1 MIQRKKD
8 MLRLLLAALLCAGLG
23 AAQISETNETGE
35 YGVKDAAS
43 ELGLATFS
51 SALDGAGLTEILD
64 NKGVL
69 LFGSG
74 TFVVFAPDDE
84 AFSSLADSGIMENQT
99 ELKRVLSYHVA
110 WNDGLYD
117 NITEVSSLRTLQ
129 GESLTVNSTD
139 GLKVNGANVTR
150 TKEYDSG
157 TIYVIDRVLVPAKSS
172 SQGVVEAADYLGVKK
187 FASAIKAAGF
197 VERLNGQGLMG
208 IESLREGPFTI
219 FAPSDE
225 AFDKAKTA
233 LDSISKKDAGTRTLL
248 SYHMVDA
255 SALINRT
262 DSNSV
267 KTLEGDSLGV
277 DATSGL
283 VGGARVLRSER
294 YDNGIIYV
302 IDQLLVPVRLS
313 M

>member
-1 MIQRKKD
+1 MIRRNKD

-23 AAQISETNETGE
+23 AAQISGTNETGE
-35 YGVKDAAS
+35 YGVKDAAG

-51 SALDGAGLTEILD
+51 SALDSAGLTDILD

-84 AFSSLADSGIMENQT
+84 AFSSLAESGIMENQT

-110 WNDGLYD
+110 WNDGIFE
-117 NITEVSSLRTLQ
+117 NISEVSSLRTLQ
-129 GESLTVNSTD
+129 GESLAVNSTD

-157 TIYVIDRVLVPAKSS
+157 TIYVIDKVLVPAKSS
-172 SQGVVEAADYLGVKK
+172 SQGVVEAANDLGVKK

-233 LDSISKKDAGTRTLL
+233 LDSISKKEAGTRTLL

>member
-1 MIQRKKD
+1 MIQRNKD
-8 MLRLLLAALLCAGLG
+8 IMRLLLAALLCVGLG
-23 AAQISETNETGE
+23 AAQISGANETAK
-35 YGVKDAAS
+35 YGVKDAAG
-43 ELGLATFS
+43 ELGLTTFS
-51 SALDGAGLTEILD
+51 SALDSAGLTDILD
-64 NKGVL
+64 NQGVL

-74 TFVVFAPDDE
+74 TFVVFAPDDD
-84 AFSSLADSGIMENQT
+84 AFASLAESGIMENQT

-110 WNDGLYD
+110 WNDGIFE
-117 NITEVSSLRTLQ
+117 NISEVSSLRTLQ
-129 GESLTVNSTD
+129 GESLTINSTG
-139 GLKVNGANVTR
+139 GLKVNGANVTL
-150 TKEYDSG
+150 TKKYDSG
-157 TIYVIDRVLVPAKSS
+157 TIYVIDKVLVPVKSS
-172 SQGVVEAADYLGVKK
+172 SQGVEEAANYLGVKK

-208 IESLREGPFTI
+208 IESLAEGPFTI

-267 KTLEGDSLGV
+267 KTLQGDSLGV
-277 DATSGL
+277 DVGSGL
-283 VGGARVLRSER
+283 VGGARVLKSER